1 MVFFIR
7 YIDACALFQHFDNL
21 IILKYRMIF
30 ICYHNTRYII
40 KVSLFY
46 IGISSVIF
54 FLGTARSV

>member
-46 IGISSVIF
+46 IGVYVNRKFGQPLIEN
-54 FLGTARSV
+54 